1 MAVGVIH
8 LSYDDFCR
16 LSPLEF
22 GSIYE
27 AWKERTESGDR
38 AEWERMRM
46 LATITIQPHVKGRMR
61 PEKLLPFPWEKPKV
75 VKGKHLT
82 LEERKKIM
90 EKLAKS

>member
-22 GSIYE
+22 SSIYE
-27 AWKERTESGDR
+27 AWKERVESEDR

-75 VKGKHLT
+75 VKGERLT